1 MAPPQQRRVLTDV
14 SKDPST
20 FRGVLGLLSEVY
32 LPAGGAFYS
41 ALDDFVVA
49 QRPDLIVADLVTF
62 GAQDLGQQHGIPV
75 VINNPTML
83 YLKDAAPSYLPA
95 SGTGFPVDMSLTA
108 RAMNLLFP
116 RLLSVALTPAFMQLN
131 KVCGVA
137 GVCGCVWVCVAVCG
151 CVWLCVC
158 GCVCVAVCV
167 AVCARTRLQPLRHGS
182 WCRCQR
188 VATFLDCLRDPSL
201 DVRAAAAD
209 SLDAIISTD
218 ITLVKSL
225 LGPEPSLP
233 QVGGHPATAVL
244 QATAMA
250 HVASGRRRA
259 RWATQG
265 CLLCCTTW
273 LRP

>member
-1 MAPPQQRRVLTDV
+1 MWLC
-14 SKDPST
+14 
-20 FRGVLGLLSEVY
+20 
-32 LPAGGAFYS
+32 
-41 ALDDFVVA
+41 VA
-49 QRPDLIVADLVTF
+49 
-62 GAQDLGQQHGIPV
+62 
-75 VINNPTML
+75 
-83 YLKDAAPSYLPA
+83 
-95 SGTGFPVDMSLTA
+95 
-108 RAMNLLFP
+108 
-116 RLLSVALTPAFMQLN
+116 
-131 KVCGVA
+131 
-137 GVCGCVWVCVAVCG
+137 VCVAVCG

-182 WCRCQR
+182 WCRCQH